1 MYSPRGES
9 LHSQPVACQLAFL
22 MLAILKRGTA
32 AFITQRSLSAS
43 SRTRPLSLHQTLV
56 DEIGTLQAVGL
67 QGPIQAM
74 RDFTQAAYAAMQP
87 VVLPTLAMGLLFL
100 GATAWREGS
109 ALRKKSSSA
118 ALNLRDFQL
127 LALCLVL
134 DFVGGVVD
142 FAWAP
147 ISAALLLSAFDSP
160 LLAAANA
167 LKELLPLTDVVPVA
181 TLSWLLAYVYPEAR
195 ATHLLGLRRMDETA
209 KGEDG

>member
-1 MYSPRGES
+1 M
-9 LHSQPVACQLAFL
+9 
-22 MLAILKRGTA
+22 RGTA
-32 AFITQRSLSAS
+32 AFTQRSPSAS
-43 SRTRPLSLHQTLV
+43 YMYRTRPLSLHQTLV

-134 DFVGGVVD
+134 DFVGGGMGGVVD

-209 KGEDG
+209 KGEDGWPR

>member
-1 MYSPRGES
+1 MY
-9 LHSQPVACQLAFL
+9 
-22 MLAILKRGTA
+22 
-32 AFITQRSLSAS
+32 
-43 SRTRPLSLHQTLV
+43 RTRPLSLHQTLV

-134 DFVGGVVD
+134 DFVGYRHPPQAMNGGQARGLV
-142 FAWAP
+142 AREHG
-147 ISAALLLSAFDSP
+147 
-160 LLAAANA
+160 LAQQ
-167 LKELLPLTDVVPVA
+167 
-181 TLSWLLAYVYPEAR
+181 
-195 ATHLLGLRRMDETA
+195 
-209 KGEDG
+209 